1 MNQTRR
7 HSRTAVRTRKP
18 PYLVIIVAVLLLGAV
33 LYAQLSHGRS
43 PSDTDLHTE
52 QELLTQLEQ
61 DYPDLVSQLDKDSY
75 YPPELLEMLEK
86 NSETLDYVKNY
97 PTLHNQTPDIDLSEE
112 ANSEEIPLLLQW
124 DTRWGYRSYGGG
136 LIGYTGCGPT
146 CLSMVALYLT
156 GNSEYTP
163 AAIAD
168 YAEKNGYY
176 AKGAG
181 SSWTLMSE
189 ASAAFDL
196 SAEEL
201 PLDEN
206 RMISALSE
214 GRPIICSMGPGDFT
228 TTGHYIVLTGYEDG
242 EFTVNDPNS
251 VQRSG
256 ERWSYDRISG
266 QIRNLWAMSKAD

>member
-1 MNQTRR
+1 
-7 HSRTAVRTRKP
+7 
-18 PYLVIIVAVLLLGAV
+18 
-33 LYAQLSHGRS
+33 
-43 PSDTDLHTE
+43 
-52 QELLTQLEQ
+52 
-61 DYPDLVSQLDKDSY
+61 LDKDSY

-251 VQRSG
+251 IQRSG